1 MEPQFRPMVCLT
13 QTRMNRLFFGN
24 VLYMKE
30 LFIEKNSSILSALK
44 QMDAIKHRLL
54 IVVEAGKFNSMLSIG
69 DIQRAIIR
77 GAEMNSPI
85 VNILR
90 NNINV
95 ASIHDDRKEVQE
107 YVKKHKTEYM
117 PIVDEERNIVEVLF
131 WNDLFHSDVIRR
143 TDEFHLPVIIMA
155 GGKGTRLRPLTNVLP
170 KPLIPIGN
178 QTMLED
184 IMDRFVDCGCHEF
197 YISVNYKA
205 DTIKRYMSNIDKP
218 QYHITYFQEN
228 KPLGT
233 AGSLHLLKDQI
244 KDTFFVS
251 NCDIIIDE
259 DYGEILKYHRDNH
272 NEITV
277 VAAIKNLAIPYGT
290 LETKEEGLLS
300 DIKEKPE
307 YTFKIN
313 TGMYILEP
321 HLIGEI
327 PPNEFYHI
335 TYLIE
340 KLMRDGRRVGVY
352 PINEG
357 SWTDVGNWNEYLKFV
372 NRNDK

>member
-1 MEPQFRPMVCLT
+1 
-13 QTRMNRLFFGN
+13 
-24 VLYMKE
+24 MKE
-30 LFIEKNSSILSALK
+30 NIRHICLESKASILSALK
-44 QMDAIKHRLL
+44 QMDAVKHRLL
-54 IVVEAGKFNSMLSIG
+54 IVTVGGKFRSMLSIG

-77 GAEMNSPI
+77 GVAMDSP
-85 VNILR
+85 VAGILR
-90 NNINV
+90 DKTNV
-95 ASIHDDRKEVQE
+95 ASIHDSREEVE
-107 YVKKHKTEYM
+107 KYVKERKTEFM
-117 PIVDEERNIVEVLF
+117 PIIDDGGNIVDVLF
-131 WNDLFHSDVIRR
+131 WDELFHSDVIHR
-143 TDEFHLPVIIMA
+143 TAEFNLPVIIMA

-170 KPLIPIGN
+170 KPLIPIGE

-184 IMDRFVDCGCHEF
+184 IMDRFVECGCHDF
-197 YISVNYKA
+197 YVSVNYKA
-205 DTIKRYMSNIDKP
+205 EIIKRYLDNLSKP
-218 QYHITYFQEN
+218 QYHISYFQED

-233 AGSLHLLKDQI
+233 AGSLHLLKDKI
-244 KDTFFVS
+244 TDTFFVS
-251 NCDIIIDE
+251 NCDIIIEE

-321 HLIGEI
+321 HLISEI
-327 PPNEFYHI
+327 PQDEFYHI
-335 TYLIE
+335 TFLIE
-340 KLMRDGRRVGVY
+340 KLMKEGRRVGVY

-357 SWTDVGNWNEYLKFV
+357 SWIDVGNWNEYLKFV
-372 NRNDK
+372 NKDK

>member
-1 MEPQFRPMVCLT
+1 
-13 QTRMNRLFFGN
+13 
-24 VLYMKE
+24 MKE
-30 LFIEKNSSILSALK
+30 IIRKVCIESQSSMLSALK
-44 QMDAIKHRLL
+44 QMDAVKHRLL
-54 IVVEAGKFNSMLSIG
+54 IVTDCGKFRSMLSIG

-77 GAEMNSPI
+77 GVAMDSPVSSILRDKTKVATIHNSRDDVEKYVKEHKTEFMPI
-85 VNILR
+85 VNDEGI
-90 NNINV
+90 
-95 ASIHDDRKEVQE
+95 
-107 YVKKHKTEYM
+107 
-117 PIVDEERNIVEVLF
+117 IVDVLLWEELSQADFIHR
-131 WNDLFHSDVIRR
+131 SA
-143 TDEFHLPVIIMA
+143 EFNLPVIIMA

-170 KPLIPIGN
+170 KPLIPIGE
-178 QTMLED
+178 QTILED
-184 IMDRFVDCGCHEF
+184 IMDRFVECGCHEF

-205 DTIKRYMSNIDKP
+205 DTIKRYMSNLDKP
-218 QYHITYFQEN
+218 QYHITFFQED

-233 AGSLHLLKDQI
+233 AGSLHLLKDKI
-244 KDTFFVS
+244 NDTFFVS

-259 DYGEILKYHRDNH
+259 DYGEILKYHRENH

-290 LETKEEGLLS
+290 LETKEEGLLC

-321 HLIGEI
+321 HMINEV
-327 PPNEFYHI
+327 PQDEFYHI
-335 TYLIE
+335 TFLIE
-340 KLMRDGRRVGVY
+340 QLMKEGRRVGVY

-372 NRNDK
+372 NKDK

>member
-1 MEPQFRPMVCLT
+1 
-13 QTRMNRLFFGN
+13 
-24 VLYMKE
+24 MKE
-30 LFIEKNSSILSALK
+30 IIKHICIDSKSTLLQALK
-44 QMDAIKHRLL
+44 QMDTVKHKLL
-54 IVVEAGKFNSMLSIG
+54 IVMESGCFCSMLSIG
-69 DIQRAIIR
+69 DVQRAIIK
-77 GAEMNSPI
+77 GVEMNRPLAT
-85 VNILR
+85 ILR
-90 NNINV
+90 DKIKV
-95 ASIHDDRKEVQE
+95 ASIHDRREDVEV
-107 YVKKHKTEYM
+107 YVKEHKTEFM
-117 PIVDEERNIVEVLF
+117 PIIDDDNNVVDVIF
-131 WNDLFHSDVIRR
+131 WDELFHSHIGHR
-143 TDEFHLPVIIMA
+143 TESFNLPIIIMA

-170 KPLIPIGN
+170 KPLIPIGE

-184 IMDRFVDCGCHEF
+184 IMDRFVECGCHNF

-205 DTIKRYMSNIDKP
+205 EIIKRYLNNLNKSQYNIS
-218 QYHITYFQEN
+218 YFQED

-259 DYGEILKYHRDNH
+259 DYGEILKYHRENH

-321 HLIGEI
+321 HLINEI
-327 PPNEFYHI
+327 PEDEFYHI
-335 TYLIE
+335 TFLIE
-340 KLMRDGRRVGVY
+340 KLMKEGRRVGVY

-357 SWTDVGNWNEYLKFV
+357 SWIDVGNWDEYLKFV
-372 NRNDK
+372 KDNGEKR